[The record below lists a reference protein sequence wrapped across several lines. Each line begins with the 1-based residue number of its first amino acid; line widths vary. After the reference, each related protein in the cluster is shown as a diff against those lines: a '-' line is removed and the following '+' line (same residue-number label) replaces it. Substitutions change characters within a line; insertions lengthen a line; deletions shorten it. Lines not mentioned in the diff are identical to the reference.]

1 LIKTGALEEQTI
13 QELNKIGSADIIVGI
28 PSYNNASTIDRV
40 IKAADLGLARY
51 FNSAR
56 CVILVSEGGDL
67 QATQSVVDALKN
79 KSYFESALVPEP
91 KYDTEIIVTKYR
103 GTSGK
108 GTAVKAIFEAA
119 HILNVKAGC
128 MLDADLRSITPE
140 WIELLIA
147 PVILKGFGFVAPYYR
162 RHKYD
167 GTITN
172 MIAFPLTCALYG
184 RRVRQPIGG
193 DFGFSIDLIKSLL
206 EKDVWETDIARF
218 GIDIWMTTVAI
229 CEGFKICQSFLG
241 AKIHDEKDPG
251 KDLSPMFKQV
261 VGTLFSLMNIYTEKW
276 KQVRGSR
283 PTAIF
288 GFETES
294 VPKPINIDLDNMIN
308 KFKEMSGRYK
318 DIWEKILQRENF
330 EKLMEVSRMDINLFE
345 MPVDLW
351 VRSLYDFAVAYN
363 FIQEGVN
370 KLDILDALVPVYYAI
385 TASFVRK
392 TRNLETHEAEEIV
405 FQHTHTFERLK
416 PYLIERWD
424 LYDKQRRT
432 Q

>member
-1 LIKTGALEEQTI
+1 
-13 QELNKIGSADIIVGI
+13 
-28 PSYNNASTIDRV
+28 
-40 IKAADLGLARY
+40 
-51 FNSAR
+51 
-56 CVILVSEGGDL
+56 
-67 QATQSVVDALKN
+67 
-79 KSYFESALVPEP
+79 
-91 KYDTEIIVTKYR
+91 
-103 GTSGK
+103 
-108 GTAVKAIFEAA
+108 
-119 HILNVKAGC
+119 
-128 MLDADLRSITPE
+128 
-140 WIELLIA
+140 
-147 PVILKGFGFVAPYYR
+147 
-162 RHKYD
+162 
-167 GTITN
+167 
-172 MIAFPLTCALYG
+172 
-184 RRVRQPIGG
+184 
-193 DFGFSIDLIKSLL
+193 
-206 EKDVWETDIARF
+206 
-218 GIDIWMTTVAI
+218 MTTVAI